1 MRGFGE
7 QSPTARSPSTLKLSP
22 PWRPTRERPL
32 LHPAPR
38 PPRPPGPLTL
48 PTPRP
53 APDYDDVSAESQ
65 QRRGRPCG
73 GGGKKRGRPGAG
85 RHTVFRFRHFRVRLP
100 LGSGR
105 ALDALSAL
113 LLQLT
118 VCTDCPFPVPSGKD
132 MSVPGPT
139 SPDGALAGPPH
150 GLGPGEPT
158 PGTCCGAGRG
168 PSGWVSRAA
177 PLRRAAGPR
186 GSGPRAEVGSR
197 AAPVPRGRS
206 GKRSLDGERWAERS
220 SCAWV

>member
-1 MRGFGE
+1 KAVRGFGE

-53 APDYDDVSAESQ
+53 APDCDDVSAESQ

-158 PGTCCGAGRG
+158 PGLSDTSPDEGLLEDLTVEDKAVEQLAEGLLSHYLPDLQRSKQALQELTSLKPNTIM
-168 PSGWVSRAA
+168 PSW
-177 PLRRAAGPR
+177 
-186 GSGPRAEVGSR
+186 
-197 AAPVPRGRS
+197 
-206 GKRSLDGERWAERS
+206 
-220 SCAWV
+220 

>member
-1 MRGFGE
+1 KAVRGFGE
-7 QSPTARSPSTLKLSP
+7 QGPTARSPSTLKLSP

-38 PPRPPGPLTL
+38 PPRPLGPLTL

-158 PGTCCGAGRG
+158 PGLSDTSPDEGLLEDLTVEDKAVEQLAEGLLSHYLPDLQRSKQALQELTSLKPNTIM
-168 PSGWVSRAA
+168 PSW
-177 PLRRAAGPR
+177 
-186 GSGPRAEVGSR
+186 
-197 AAPVPRGRS
+197 
-206 GKRSLDGERWAERS
+206 
-220 SCAWV
+220 